1 MSLLSKCEET
11 TLYKLEPKFTNLY
24 TAPNPDRL
32 YAPAL
37 FLSQVPSQYIRESDS
52 FSTTTEF
59 LFQRHWHM
67 VSDKLLPN
75 LYWLKNKAFF
85 LLTVVN
91 NSWMY
96 LSFMFLFCPAQIPS
110 GWLGTLD
117 NIFETSIVLFQ
128 LNPFE
133 LYTLKVS
140 EPAEILVEKRCI
152 LVDFFPA
159 RSRQCIPTEVCHLA
173 LLRPYKIKD

>member
-37 FLSQVPSQYIRESDS
+37 FLGQVPSQYIRESDS
-52 FSTTTEF
+52 FLEF
-59 LFQRHWHM
+59 LFPRHWHM

-75 LYWLKNKAFF
+75 LYWLKNKTFF

-96 LSFMFLFCPAQIPS
+96 LSFMFLFCPVQIPS

-128 LNPFE
+128 LNLFE
-133 LYTLKVS
+133 LYTLKLV
-140 EPAEILVEKRCI
+140 ILLIFEWKKNVFWWI
-152 LVDFFPA
+152 SSQQDPGSVFPLKSA
-159 RSRQCIPTEVCHLA
+159 TWRFLDHT
-173 LLRPYKIKD
+173 K